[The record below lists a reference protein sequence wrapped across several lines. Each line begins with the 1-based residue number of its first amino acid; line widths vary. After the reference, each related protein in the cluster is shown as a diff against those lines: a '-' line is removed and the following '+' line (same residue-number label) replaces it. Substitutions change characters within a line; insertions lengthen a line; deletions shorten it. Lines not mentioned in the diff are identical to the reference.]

1 MLNQRLT
8 VAQKVASEL
17 FPAEA
22 DLESAIVHAARL
34 AIAVI
39 EGRQTA
45 KLPITAGQEGLA
57 LVSRATAKL
66 VDAGGDIGAAH
77 VAFRE
82 TQEEI
87 GLRAVA
93 FGDVHECPPKTA
105 ELAHHDPKVAHLR

>member
-1 MLNQRLT
+1 MLNQRLA
-8 VAQKVASEL
+8 VAQKVAGEL
-17 FPAEA
+17 FPAEE
-22 DLESAIVHAARL
+22 DLDSAIVHAARL
-34 AIAVI
+34 TIAVI

-45 KLPITAGQEGLA
+45 KLPVTVGQEGLA

-66 VDAGGDIGAAH
+66 VDARGDIGAAH
-77 VAFRE
+77 IAFRE

-105 ELAHHDPKVAHLR
+105 EMADHEAKVSYLR